1 MEGVAAGKARGV
13 KKTEDGEAFGE
24 GVAPAD
30 GEALA
35 EGVALAD
42 GKALRECV
50 ALVDGKALGEGE
62 DQCEDQVR
70 EMMRLVGEILPN
82 QVLVEYY
89 K

>member
-42 GKALRECV
+42 GKAL
-50 ALVDGKALGEGE
+50 GEGE

>member
-24 GVAPAD
+24 NVAPAD

-35 EGVALAD
+35 EGVALA
-42 GKALRECV
+42 
-50 ALVDGKALGEGE
+50 DGKALGEGE

>member
-1 MEGVAAGKARGV
+1 M
-13 KKTEDGEAFGE
+13 
-24 GVAPAD
+24 
-30 GEALA
+30 ALA
-35 EGVALAD
+35 DGVALA
-42 GKALRECV
+42 
-50 ALVDGKALGEGE
+50 DGKALGEGE

>member
-24 GVAPAD
+24 NVAPAD

-42 GKALRECV
+42 GKALWECV

-62 DQCEDQVR
+62 DQCEDQLR

>member
-1 MEGVAAGKARGV
+1 M
-13 KKTEDGEAFGE
+13 
-24 GVAPAD
+24 APAD

>member
-1 MEGVAAGKARGV
+1 M
-13 KKTEDGEAFGE
+13 
-24 GVAPAD
+24 APAD

-42 GKALRECV
+42 GK
-50 ALVDGKALGEGE
+50 

>member
-1 MEGVAAGKARGV
+1 M
-13 KKTEDGEAFGE
+13 
-24 GVAPAD
+24 APAD

-50 ALVDGKALGEGE
+50 ALVDGKALGEGVALVDGKALGEGE
-62 DQCEDQVR
+62 DQCEDQLR

>member
-24 GVAPAD
+24 NVAPAD

-42 GKALRECV
+42 GK
-50 ALVDGKALGEGE
+50 
-62 DQCEDQVR
+62 DQCEDRVG
-70 EMMRLVGEILPN
+70 EMMRLVGELLPN

>member
-62 DQCEDQVR
+62 DQCEDQLR